1 MKTIVKE
8 KIESGDKYGST
19 KSKIDETTGRRKG
32 GWWWGAM
39 VDRGEGVRRRVAVG
53 DAKSFRLHSR
63 RKIEAG
69 RQCVAHQRS
78 IRFRFS
84 RSILVCLRL
93 ERNEHARGEPC
104 CWTLVE
110 PRFPSN
116 RVDGNPVKCQ
126 FSKRCTCALPSELV
140 SLSIYTWTLCSC
152 RSIRSGR
159 RRHGWRAGSTKMSR
173 VFERQVQRQG
183 GNLMESE
190 KKVTMGDF
198 CRT

>member
-152 RSIRSGR
+152 RSIFVVVVEDMVGGPVR
-159 RRHGWRAGSTKMSR
+159 RKCLESLKDRFRDR
-173 VFERQVQRQG
+173 VE
-183 GNLMESE
+183 
-190 KKVTMGDF
+190 T
-198 CRT
+198 